1 MKSDTRIIHK
11 NVSIEDPKYWDSD
24 LWFYLK
30 EVIMQYEALGFD
42 INSGKPVLVKYM
54 KDGPM
59 CSNRG
64 IYRVIFLSATEA
76 YWCQYM
82 YQFAHEFCHHLINGP
97 MDGNYVSSFW
107 FEESVCEMAS
117 EYFLMK
123 IAKEWIENDTKYGK
137 LGAFRNSM
145 LKYAEKI
152 RKKEK
157 ELEVPLS
164 DWIRS
169 KIEELSTTESGEI
182 EKKERSNY
190 KIIAK
195 EMLPLFEKNP
205 ELWSILP
212 LLKRLPQEEYIS
224 FEHWLTNIVGPQVPA
239 NILSAYNEL
248 KAKLIG

>member
-137 LGAFRNSM
+137 LGATN
-145 LKYAEKI
+145 
-152 RKKEK
+152 
-157 ELEVPLS
+157 
-164 DWIRS
+164 
-169 KIEELSTTESGEI
+169 
-182 EKKERSNY
+182 
-190 KIIAK
+190 
-195 EMLPLFEKNP
+195 
-205 ELWSILP
+205 SILNCICYIANYRFIDYNHYNP
-212 LLKRLPQEEYIS
+212 ACFSHYLLFVTIQNKWFSCKVCWWMSFLLYI
-224 FEHWLTNIVGPQVPA
+224 GR
-239 NILSAYNEL
+239 NILFKSSA
-248 KAKLIG
+248 